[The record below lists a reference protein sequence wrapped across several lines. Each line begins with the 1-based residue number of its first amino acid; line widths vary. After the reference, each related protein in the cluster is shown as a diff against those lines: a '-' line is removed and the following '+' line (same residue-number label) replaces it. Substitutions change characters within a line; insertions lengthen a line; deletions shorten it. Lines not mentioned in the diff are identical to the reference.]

1 MSGVWAGEWITS
13 IGEWA
18 EAVKRGRHVQSSLVV
33 GGGAVVMAACIGF
46 VTAYV
51 ARGRAVAGGAI
62 LGAGAVMPA
71 AIPGVFL
78 GIGYLLAFN
87 GPPIPLAGTIWIL
100 ILALSFWNL
109 PFAYKTTAAGFR
121 QIDRALE
128 EAASNLG
135 ATWLRVLTDVYL
147 PLLKRTAWVAFIATF
162 VNSVTSLSIR
172 MCLLS
177 PRDVVATSSS
187 LSLVSDNRLGA
198 GAALTTLLLALTFAA
213 LALSFRWMGPDVLV
227 A

>member
-1 MSGVWAGEWITS
+1 
-13 IGEWA
+13 
-18 EAVKRGRHVQSSLVV
+18 
-33 GGGAVVMAACIGF
+33 MAACLGF
-46 VTAYV
+46 VAAYV

-135 ATWLRVLTDVYL
+135 ASWLRVLTDVYL

-162 VNSVTSLSIR
+162 VNSVTNLSIT
-172 MCLLS
+172 MFLVTA
-177 PRDVVATSSS
+177 RDVVATVSI
-187 LSLVSDNRLGA
+187 LALVSDNRLGA

>member
-1 MSGVWAGEWITS
+1 MGSAGAGVLA
-13 IGEWA
+13 
-18 EAVKRGRHVQSSLVV
+18 
-33 GGGAVVMAACIGF
+33 
-46 VTAYV
+46 
-51 ARGRAVAGGAI
+51 AI
-62 LGAGAVMPA
+62 LGFVIAYIGRERSILGSTLLDAGAMMPA

-135 ATWLRVLTDVYL
+135 ASWLRVLTDVYL
-147 PLLKRTAWVAFIATF
+147 DRK
-162 VNSVTSLSIR
+162 SV
-172 MCLLS
+172 
-177 PRDVVATSSS
+177 V
-187 LSLVSDNRLGA
+187 
-198 GAALTTLLLALTFAA
+198 
-213 LALSFRWMGPDVLV
+213 
-227 A
+227 